1 LKIEDHRQTPT
12 VPIKRLDLWS
22 FTIDRVDSI
31 TVVGSG
37 SIWDAGPFDGVAI
50 RYDSSGNYDTSFGDS
65 GILQVPGTDEIFQF
79 RGVHAFD
86 DGTVLI
92 AAAQFISGDVNHH
105 QNMKVLK
112 LIRNGQPDPGF
123 NNGEPLTIDLKPRS
137 FIGHTI
143 LIDGGQRIVITGVES
158 FLEWP
163 YLYTTGAMIRCT
175 PQGQLDS
182 GFGLEGVA
190 LYKDLGAFMAPATIQ
205 NRQNILV
212 VTQDLKTGSGS
223 VIARFLG

>member
-1 LKIEDHRQTPT
+1 
-12 VPIKRLDLWS
+12 
-22 FTIDRVDSI
+22 
-31 TVVGSG
+31 
-37 SIWDAGPFDGVAI
+37 
-50 RYDSSGNYDTSFGDS
+50 
-65 GILQVPGTDEIFQF
+65 
-79 RGVHAFD
+79 
-86 DGTVLI
+86 
-92 AAAQFISGDVNHH
+92 
-105 QNMKVLK
+105 MKVLK

-175 PQGQLDS
+175 PQGQLDR